1 MGVRSCGDSH
11 HSGVPQQVARGGDVC
26 RGLGRHE
33 AAFAKL
39 ASMSG
44 ILALRR
50 SYGGRVSGRH
60 DRDDAKRN
68 EIRPARHPLI
78 KQRPVIAL
86 HHLIAPCQILC
97 DPARHIAKA
106 VGLLAP
112 GLAEAAVDWSS
123 ITVTKIFDDHV
134 EHRQVSRML
143 WEQNF
148 AISMAAWQV
157 VVWQSGAAEATHIN
171 LVCPSRSR
179 AEGMWVVRGGRLAS
193 TA

>member
-1 MGVRSCGDSH
+1 MHLMTEILYDRHRQTLTLGTQPRFNAPHRRVRLTIPKPTREHGLTD
-11 HSGVPQQVARGGDVC
+11 QVQTT
-26 RGLGRHE
+26 
-33 AAFAKL
+33 FAKL

-86 HHLIAPCQILC
+86 HYLIAPCQILC

-157 VVWQSGAAEATHIN
+157 VRT
-171 LVCPSRSR
+171 
-179 AEGMWVVRGGRLAS
+179 
-193 TA
+193 

>member
-1 MGVRSCGDSH
+1 MG
-11 HSGVPQQVARGGDVC
+11 

-50 SYGGRVSGRH
+50 NYGGRVSGRH

-86 HHLIAPCQILC
+86 HYLIAPCQILC

-106 VGLLAP
+106 VGHLAP

-134 EHRQVSRML
+134 EHRQLSRRL

-157 VVWQSGAAEATHIN
+157 VVWQAHAAAATNIN

-179 AEGMWVVRGGRLAS
+179 AEGRLIVRAGGTRLRCGRQESLFDICNA
-193 TA
+193 

>member
-1 MGVRSCGDSH
+1 M
-11 HSGVPQQVARGGDVC
+11 
-26 RGLGRHE
+26 
-33 AAFAKL
+33 
-39 ASMSG
+39 
-44 ILALRR
+44 RR

-86 HHLIAPCQILC
+86 HYLIAPCQILC

-134 EHRQVSRML
+134 EHRQVSRRL

-148 AISMAAWQV
+148 AISMAARQV

-171 LVCPSRSR
+171 VAPDQV
-179 AEGMWVVRGGRLAS
+179 MRGGRSVYAWEIQPS
-193 TA
+193 FGVARGRAPKPSRTR